1 MGYSVK
7 KENEKGSATLTVAA
21 DCLLRGATPA
31 TLEFLKKDLTIDNPK
46 YVDAVKYGRWVGKR
60 LKPKL
65 KFFTGVKNLRFPR
78 GFANEAVRLIRQLEG
93 QPPKV
98 IDKRVAQKTVDFV
111 FSGTLRPYQEEAV
124 SEVTARQFGVL
135 ESGTGSGKTVMALA
149 IVAKRQQPTL
159 ILVHNKELLYQWHDR
174 IDSFLGVEAGLVGDG
189 KFDLREVT
197 VAIVNTARNKIEQLQ
212 DYFGQIIVDEC
223 HRVPSSLFTDVVTGF
238 DCMFMLGLSA
248 TAFRRDGLSRLIN
261 IYLGDLVHRVDK
273 HNLEAVGAV
282 LRPKLLIHETAFYF
296 KYRDNYQDLLK
307 ALTTDE
313 SRNNQI
319 ADDVKAES
327 TRIASGLLVVSDRV
341 AHCELLVA
349 LLSQRGVDA
358 CLLTGR
364 TPTEERQQTVEDVRA
379 GRVQV
384 LVSTLQLIGEG
395 FDCPGLSSLF
405 LTTPIKFSG
414 RLLQVVGRILR
425 PAEGKEARVHDYVD
439 SEVGVL
445 TRSADIRKQSLSG
458 FS

>member
-1 MGYSVK
+1 MSQTSKNPPSKLNV
-7 KENEKGSATLTVAA
+7 SS
-21 DCLLRGATPA
+21 DCLLTGASPA
-31 TLEFLKKDLTIDNPK
+31 TLEFLKKELTIDNPK

-93 QPPKV
+93 EAPV
-98 IDKRVAQKTVDFV
+98 IVDKRTKRDPVAFE
-111 FSGTLRPYQEEAV
+111 FSGTLRPYQDEAV
-124 SEVTARQFGVL
+124 EHVMARQFGVL

-149 IVAKRQQPTL
+149 IIARRAQPTL
-159 ILVHNKELLYQWHDR
+159 IVVHNKELLYQWHER
-174 IDSFLGVEAGLVGDG
+174 IESFLGVQAGLVGDG
-189 KFDLREVT
+189 KFDLQDVT
-197 VAIVNTARNKIEQLQ
+197 VAIVNTARNKIKQLQ
-212 DYFGQIIVDEC
+212 DHFGHVIVDEC

-238 DCMFMLGLSA
+238 DCLYMLGLSA

-261 IYLGDLVHRVDK
+261 FYLGDLVHRVDTK
-273 HNLEAVGAV
+273 SLEEVGAV
-282 LRPKLLIHETAFYF
+282 LKPKLLIHETSFYF

-319 ADDVKAES
+319 ADDVMAEC
-327 TRIASGLLVVSDRV
+327 TRIAHGVLVVSDRV

-349 LLSQRGVDA
+349 LLLQRGIDA
-358 CLLTGR
+358 RLLTGR

-379 GRVQV
+379 GKVQV

-395 FDCPGLSSLF
+395 FDCPGLASLF

-425 PAEGKEARVHDYVD
+425 PAKGKVARVHDYVD
-439 SEVGVL
+439 GEVGVL
-445 TRSADIRKQSLSG
+445 TRSADIRRKSLTDI
-458 FS
+458 

>member
-1 MGYSVK
+1 MGYPVTQDNGK
-7 KENEKGSATLTVAA
+7 IDATLTVTS
-21 DCLLRGATPA
+21 DCLLRHAAPA
-31 TLEFLKKDLTIDNPK
+31 TVEFLKKELTIDNPK
-46 YVDAVKYGRWVGKR
+46 YIDAVKYGRWVGKR

-65 KFFTGVKNLRFPR
+65 KFYTGIKNLRFPR
-78 GFANEAVRLIRQLEG
+78 GFANEAVRLVRQLEG
-93 QPPKV
+93 QSPKI
-98 IDKRVAQKTVDFV
+98 IDKRLEKKPLSLQ
-111 FSGTLRPYQEEAV
+111 FSGELRPYQQEAV
-124 SEVTARQFGVL
+124 VEVTARQFGVL

-149 IVAKRQQPTL
+149 IIASRGQPTL
-159 ILVHNKELLYQWHDR
+159 ILVHNKELLYQWRER
-174 IDSFLGVEAGLVGDG
+174 IDTFLGLQAGLVGDG
-189 KFDLREVT
+189 KFDVQDVT
-197 VAIVNTARNKIEQLQ
+197 VAIVNTARNKIEQLAGH
-212 DYFGQIIVDEC
+212 FGHLIVDEC

-238 DCMFMLGLSA
+238 DCMYMLGLSA

-261 IYLGDLVHRVDK
+261 IYLGDPVHRVDSK
-273 HNLEAVGAV
+273 ALEEIGAV
-282 LRPKLLIHETAFYF
+282 LRPQVLIHETAFYF

-307 ALTTDE
+307 ALTCDE

-319 ADDVKAES
+319 ADDVQAEC
-327 TRIASGLLVVSDRV
+327 RRVARGILVVSDRV

-349 LLSQRGVDA
+349 LLSQRGIDVR
-358 CLLTGR
+358 LLTGR
-364 TPTEERQQTVEDVRA
+364 SPTEERQQIVEDVRG

-395 FDCPGLSSLF
+395 FDCPGLASLF

-439 SEVGVL
+439 HEVGVL
-445 TRSADIRKQSLSG
+445 ARSAAIRKLSLSG